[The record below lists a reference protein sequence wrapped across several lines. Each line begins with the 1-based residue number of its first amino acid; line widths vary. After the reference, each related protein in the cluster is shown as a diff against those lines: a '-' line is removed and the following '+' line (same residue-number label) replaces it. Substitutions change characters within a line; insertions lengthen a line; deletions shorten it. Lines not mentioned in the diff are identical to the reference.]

1 MQNDPPAHSVLIST
15 GESAS
20 EENNHLSVRMILKDG
35 DTAHQEHHWDSSTLF
50 KQTAIG
56 NHQEVKAAFLVTSSI
71 GLI

>member
-20 EENNHLSVRMILKDG
+20 KENNHLSVRMILKDE
-35 DTAHQEHHWDSSTLF
+35 DIAHQEHHWDSSTLF

-56 NHQEVKAAFLVTSSI
+56 NHQEVKTAFLVTSSI
-71 GLI
+71 GFI